1 MAWWFMWNGDL
12 NLHFGSS
19 PFFMDIKGR
28 KGKKKDVL
36 AGNICL
42 KLVCYG
48 LAAFL
53 STVNDKHK

>member
-1 MAWWFMWNGDL
+1 MAWWFVWNSDL

-19 PFFMDIKGR
+19 NFFMDIKGW

-36 AGNICL
+36 AGSSCL

-48 LAAFL
+48 QAAFL
-53 STVNDKHK
+53 STVYEKHK